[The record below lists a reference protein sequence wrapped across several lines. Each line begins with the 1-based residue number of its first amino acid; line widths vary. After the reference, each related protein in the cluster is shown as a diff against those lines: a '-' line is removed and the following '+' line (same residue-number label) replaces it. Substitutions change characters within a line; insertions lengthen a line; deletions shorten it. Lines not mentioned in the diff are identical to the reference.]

1 MSVND
6 RVKIKFINEEET
18 NGQSSPL
25 TGDET
30 TLPITRRVFD
40 IYTIYYFPVLPHS
53 VLSVVVLCSAVSI
66 SSICFV
72 NVAIILFPPS
82 FCALSALLH
91 TAGHVDQT

>member
-6 RVKIKFINEEET
+6 RVKIKLINEEET

-40 IYTIYYFPVLPHS
+40 IYTDITF
-53 VLSVVVLCSAVSI
+53 LCSPIQSCLWLFYVVQFPSVP
-66 SSICFV
+66 FV
-72 NVAIILFPPS
+72 L
-82 FCALSALLH
+82 
-91 TAGHVDQT
+91 